1 MRQKDDIVTGPAPNV
16 NPRPDGPLDFPPPD
30 GGGGVFEH
38 SPSISAPAHRRTKRK
53 TAFES
58 SRKIISKSYRSF
70 LAQVKI
76 KVTMGQN
83 SKIFQNGFW
92 TLKYIILKVEQRF

>member
-1 MRQKDDIVTGPAPNV
+1 M
-16 NPRPDGPLDFPPPD
+16 
-30 GGGGVFEH
+30 FEH
-38 SPSISAPAHRRTKRK
+38 PPSISAPAHRRTKRK

-58 SRKIISKSYRSF
+58 SQRIISKSMISVIF

-76 KVTMGQN
+76 EVNRGQN

-92 TLKYIILKVEQRF
+92 TIQTLILKVEQQF